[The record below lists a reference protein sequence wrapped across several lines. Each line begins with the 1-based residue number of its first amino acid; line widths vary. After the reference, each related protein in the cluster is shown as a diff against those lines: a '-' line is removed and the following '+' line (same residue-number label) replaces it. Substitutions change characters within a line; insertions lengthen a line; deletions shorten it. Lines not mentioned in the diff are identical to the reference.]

1 MVGTLP
7 PSPASGTPPNS
18 VADDRTTVT
27 ELVTGLGTL
36 GHDSVAEALAARPAA
51 MVSVSP
57 ELWHRL
63 GAFNEGG
70 AESVAFEAAFTN
82 GRALLAA
89 ADGLRGR
96 VPLTVEWR
104 GDARAVD
111 DDLVPVDLR
120 IDHVFL
126 VSCKYRSQV
135 VANVAPARLFDGLL
149 RLRAPAGRVGWF
161 EVVAP
166 TEHRALVMAA
176 CAHAGVAVPDD
187 SGTVAAAD
195 RPVLRAAL
203 RGNRWPD
210 PCARAWQGLVDAASE
225 ASAARWRAALTRP
238 DDARRL
244 LWRLLR
250 IGPAPYFVLG
260 AGPDAPLRL
269 RVLTSWD
276 WQQRYRL
283 RCFTVAAQ
291 PGGQPRVGWEASV
304 KDVLTGRE
312 QSVAGHVEIR
322 WSHGRLNGAPEA
334 KVYLDTPH
342 AAVPGYVP
350 LT

>member
-1 MVGTLP
+1 MP
-7 PSPASGTPPNS
+7 
-18 VADDRTTVT
+18 DDRTTVT

-36 GHDSVAEALAARPAA
+36 GHGDVGAALAARSPA

-57 ELWHRL
+57 ELWGRL
-63 GAFNEGG
+63 DALHSGG
-70 AESVAFEAAFTN
+70 ALADSFHAAFRN
-82 GRALLAA
+82 GQALLSA

-96 VPLTVEWR
+96 IPLAIEWR
-104 GDARAVD
+104 GGGRPVD
-111 DDLVPVDLR
+111 DDLVPADLR

-126 VSCKYRSQV
+126 LSCKYLSQV
-135 VANVAPARLFDGLL
+135 VANAAPARLFDGLL

-166 TEHRALVMAA
+166 MEYRALVMAA
-176 CAHAGVAVPDD
+176 CAHAGVRVADD
-187 SGTVAAAD
+187 SGTLAAD
-195 RPVLRAAL
+195 DRSALRAAL
-203 RGNRWPD
+203 RGTRWPD
-210 PCARAWQGLVDAASE
+210 TCAGAWQALVATASE
-225 ASAARWRAALTRP
+225 VSAARWRAALTGP
-238 DDARRL
+238 DDALRL

-260 AGPDAPLRL
+260 VGPDAPLRL

-283 RCFTVAAQ
+283 RSFAVAAQ
-291 PGGQPRVGWEASV
+291 PGGQPRVGWEATV
-304 KDVLTGRE
+304 TDALTARD
-312 QSVAGHVEIR
+312 QVVAGHVEIR

-334 KVYLDTPH
+334 KVYLDTAH
-342 AAVPGYVP
+342 VTVPGYVP

>member
-1 MVGTLP
+1 
-7 PSPASGTPPNS
+7 

-36 GHDSVAEALAARPAA
+36 GHDTVAAALAARSAA

-63 GAFNEGG
+63 AALHEGG
-70 AESVAFEAAFTN
+70 AEAAAFAAAFAN
-82 GRALLAA
+82 GRAFLGA

-96 VPLTVEWR
+96 VPLAVEWR
-104 GDARAVD
+104 GGSRPVD
-111 DDLVPVDLR
+111 DDLVPADLR

-126 VSCKYRSQV
+126 VSCKYLSQV
-135 VANVAPARLFDGLL
+135 VANAAPARLFDGLL
-149 RLRAPAGRVGWF
+149 RLRAPAERVGWF
-161 EVVAP
+161 EAVAP
-166 TEHRALVMAA
+166 TEYRALVAAA
-176 CAHAGVAVPDD
+176 CAHAGVPVPED
-187 SGTVAAAD
+187 GVVAAAD
-195 RPVLRAAL
+195 RAPLQDAL
-203 RGNRWPD
+203 RGRRWPNG
-210 PCARAWQGLVDAASE
+210 CATQWQALVDGASE
-225 ASAARWRAALTRP
+225 ASAARWRAALIGP
-238 DDARRL
+238 DGALRL

-260 AGPDAPLRL
+260 VGPDAPLRL

-283 RCFTVAAQ
+283 RSFAVAAQ
-291 PGGQPRVGWEASV
+291 PGGQPRIGWEATV
-304 KDVLTGRE
+304 ADVLTGQERL
-312 QSVAGHVEIR
+312 VAGHVEVR

-342 AAVPGYVP
+342 AAVPGYAP
-350 LT
+350 LA